1 MKWFPPSLTQCVRSF
16 MVLAEGVI
24 MSATEIPIMRENS
37 GISVNFL
44 FNQRMLNLLNLL
56 FSIPSENYENM

>member
-16 MVLAEGVI
+16 MALAEGVI